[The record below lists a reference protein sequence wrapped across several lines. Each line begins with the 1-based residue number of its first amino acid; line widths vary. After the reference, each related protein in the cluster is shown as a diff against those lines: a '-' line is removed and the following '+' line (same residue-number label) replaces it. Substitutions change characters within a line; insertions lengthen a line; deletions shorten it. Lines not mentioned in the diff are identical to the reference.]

1 MLVVEQAEE
10 GEQAAVAD
18 GGEKEEEAAGKEG
31 PVEDA
36 ADVAAVA
43 EAEDEDEEK
52 EEDDEQEK
60 KDEEEEGEEGE
71 EAAAPPADAAPTAAE
86 VSASRL
92 GRSCP
97 VTLHAAFQLT
107 ACGLALPRCITSL
120 ASTPLPPTY
129 ICCFYR
135 LPTSPHTSS
144 SLLHA
149 ASATNLPPSLSR
161 SYCFTQAEEEA
172 AAVADPEIKIFV
184 KGQDSQTVEAAID
197 AILRVA
203 NGTVRISELPPCPSS
218 NG

>member
-1 MLVVEQAEE
+1 MEQAEE
-10 GEQAAVAD
+10 GEQAAVAE
-18 GGEKEEEAAGKEG
+18 GGEKEEEAGGKEG
-31 PVEDA
+31 AVEDA

-43 EAEDEDEEK
+43 EAEDEEK
-52 EEDDEQEK
+52 EEEDEQEK

-92 GRSCP
+92 SRSCP

-135 LPTSPHTSS
+135 LLTSPHTSPTH
-144 SLLHA
+144 LYA
-149 ASATNLPPSLSR
+149 ASATLPPSPRRRRRQRPSPTPRSR
-161 SYCFTQAEEEA
+161 SSSRGRTARLWRR
-172 AAVADPEIKIFV
+172 P
-184 KGQDSQTVEAAID
+184 SM
-197 AILRVA
+197 
-203 NGTVRISELPPCPSS
+203 PSS
-218 NG
+218 ASPTARYAYLNSPHAPPPTDRQCMPSSLFRVFL